1 MGVKMIVFNNS
12 QSNSFEIISCL
23 IQAIIAVLA
32 YTFSVR
38 DKRDKYKREIREY
51 YSNVNSF
58 FYTLKCYL
66 VETYNLEIDF
76 CYEIKN
82 KDNTTYNKLVNIYR
96 LYNQEIDKIKNCI
109 SQNKYNTSI
118 EKFLDKY
125 PIYRKF
131 YEEASLLYNI
141 DYRGDI
147 KYIYEDIV
155 ERKAVNVGE
164 NRLKDYFEKFKSY
177 ENKLD
182 EIYEKYFLK
191 KEKENYIIEDFEKNL
206 KDFISK
212 IWI

>member
-1 MGVKMIVFNNS
+1 M
-12 QSNSFEIISCL
+12 
-23 IQAIIAVLA
+23 
-32 YTFSVR
+32 
-38 DKRDKYKREIREY
+38 
-51 YSNVNSF
+51 
-58 FYTLKCYL
+58 
-66 VETYNLEIDF
+66 
-76 CYEIKN
+76 
-82 KDNTTYNKLVNIYR
+82 
-96 LYNQEIDKIKNCI
+96 
-109 SQNKYNTSI
+109 
-118 EKFLDKY
+118 
-125 PIYRKF
+125 
-131 YEEASLLYNI
+131 YNI